1 MKEIKDSNDYNNI
14 NTVGDDITK
23 DSDIEDI
30 VCGSRK
36 IAYAKDKFIMSCVE
50 GNISMRS
57 DEIIYIETMGHRNT
71 IHLSGQDYHIYEKL
85 DTFELILKQHGFLR
99 VHKSYLVNVRHIR
112 NINSYVLTLDNGI
125 RISVPK
131 ARYKEVKQEYAAG
144 RIRM

>member
-1 MKEIKDSNDYNNI
+1 MKEAGDSNNYNNE
-14 NTVGDDITK
+14 NHMENDITNNSK
-23 DSDIEDI
+23 VEDI
-30 VCGSRK
+30 VCGSHK
-36 IAYAKDKFIMSCVE
+36 ISYTNDKFIMSCVE
-50 GNISMRS
+50 GNISMKS

-85 DTFELILKQHGFLR
+85 DTFEMILKHYGFLR

-131 ARYKEVKQEYAAG
+131 ARYKEVKQGYAAG
-144 RIRM
+144 PIRM